1 MDIET
6 IKAIIGFLI
15 FIFVLVSLVQWLAK
29 NKQTEKILNK
39 IEKGLLFIKIP
50 NFLVQI
56 LLWIIVMIPYCIILF
71 MAVLLV
77 DYLGLM

>member
-1 MDIET
+1 MGIET

-29 NKQTEKILNK
+29 NKQTEKILNN

-56 LLWIIVMIPYCIILF
+56 LLWIIVMIPYCIILL

>member
-29 NKQTEKILNK
+29 NKQTEKILNN

-71 MAVLLV
+71 MAVFLV